1 MQADVRLASRFLRS
15 GASGQSPTRRR
26 IAFGRFSHGG
36 FYSIRSFVLVGG
48 IWEELA
54 RLNWQLHCPNASLGG
69 VTP

>member
-15 GASGQSPTRRR
+15 GASGQSSTLRR

-36 FYSIRSFVLVGG
+36 FYSIRSFVLIGG

-54 RLNWQLHCPNASLGG
+54 RLNCSCIAP
-69 VTP
+69 TPHLAG